1 MKELGRSYEL
11 VVSRVDKE
19 GVFETDA
26 DHIFDTVVST
36 VKTALSKSGVKAEE
50 IAAMG
55 ITNQRSTF
63 TSWDSKTGK
72 SLHPFISWA
81 DLRGTEICETA
92 NNSAFTH
99 VLRTVCRVGY
109 WITRMPLLLTV
120 SHLTLKNNQLGPK
133 LCWVV
138 KNVPQVTE
146 CLNRGDLRVG
156 TLDSWLLFRLSGKRL
171 HACDASNASATGV
184 FDPFGMTW
192 SNIVK
197 FMVYPFRYV
206 PISVYPKVM
215 QSSDDFGKTDK
226 SIFGCEIPIC
236 ALAADQQA
244 AMFGHGCSKKGDTK
258 VTLGTGGFVNA
269 NTGEKALASYGS
281 LYPLVAWQLN
291 KKTVFAMEGPD
302 TTAGLGVEWLVKV
315 GLVQNPVETETLALS
330 VPDSGDVFYVPAL
343 FGLGAPHW
351 DDHARAMFIG
361 MTASTTR
368 AHLVRAALE
377 CYGFRVAE
385 ILRAFFEQVLPKSH
399 HNGLLHI
406 SGGMSTNNFVCQS
419 IADITGLTVVR
430 PSNVETTSIGI
441 AFLAGIQAGIWK
453 EDDVEDFRK
462 IDRMFPPAISDKERD
477 KKIASWNE
485 AVRRASKWAET
496 AKTGGAPS
504 KTLPSWSQL
513 LIIIFAFITLGILFK
528 LQPWYTIKRI

>member
-1 MKELGRSYEL
+1 MKEVARSYEL
-11 VVSRVDKE
+11 VTSRVDKE

-26 DHIFDTVVST
+26 DHIFDTVVSS
-36 VKTALSKSGVKAEE
+36 VKKVLEGSKLRAEE

-63 TSWDSKTGK
+63 TSWDSQTGK

-92 NNSAFTH
+92 NHSLFTH
-99 VLRTVCRVGY
+99 VLRTVCRIGFWV
-109 WITRMPLLLTV
+109 TRMPLLLTV

-138 KNVPQVTE
+138 KNVPEVGE
-146 CLNRGDLRVG
+146 CLNRGQLKVG
-156 TLDSWLLFRLSGKRL
+156 TLDSWLLYRLSGMKI
-171 HACDASNASATGV
+171 HATDASNASATGV
-184 FDPFGMTW
+184 FDPFGMVW

-206 PISVYPKVM
+206 PISVYPQVK
-215 QSSDDFGKTDK
+215 QSSDDFGKTEK
-226 SIFGCEIPIC
+226 SIFGHEIPIC
-236 ALAADQQA
+236 ALSADQQA

-269 NTGEKALASYGS
+269 NTGDRAMASYGT
-281 LYPLVAWQLN
+281 LYPLVAWQLGG
-291 KKTVFAMEGPD
+291 KTSFAMEGPD

-315 GLVQNPVETETLALS
+315 GLVQNPAETEALASS
-330 VPDSGDVFYVPAL
+330 VPDCGDVFYVPAL
-343 FGLGAPHW
+343 FGLGAPYW

-385 ILRAFFEQVLPKSH
+385 ILQAFFEQVMDRTH
-399 HNGLLHI
+399 HNGKLHI

-430 PSNVETTSIGI
+430 PKNIETTSIGT
-441 AFLAGIQAGIWK
+441 AFLAGIQCGFWN
-453 EDDVEDFRK
+453 ENDLDQFRV
-462 IDRMFPPAISDKERD
+462 IDREFPPAISQKERLS
-477 KKIASWNE
+477 KIASWNE
-485 AVRRASKWAET
+485 AVRRASKWAE
-496 AKTGGAPS
+496 KQKPYS
-504 KTLPSWSQL
+504 SIWSHL
-513 LIIIFAFITLGILFK
+513 LVLLLAVIGFFCV
-528 LQPWYTIKRI
+528 YTTSALVFYL

>member
-1 MKELGRSYEL
+1 MKEVSKAYQL
-11 VVSRVDKE
+11 VTSRVEED

-26 DHIFDTVVST
+26 DKLFETVVST
-36 VKTALSKSGVKAEE
+36 VKEVLSQSGIQAKD

-63 TSWDSKTGK
+63 TSWDAQTGK

-81 DLRGTEICETA
+81 DLRGTEICEIA
-92 NNSAFTH
+92 NHSLFTYA
-99 VLRTVCRVGY
+99 LRAVCRVGF
-109 WITRMPLLLTV
+109 WLTRLPLLLTV

-138 KNVPQVTE
+138 KNVPAVGE
-146 CLNRGDLRVG
+146 CLDRGDLRVG
-156 TLDSWLLFRLSGKRL
+156 TMDSWLLFRLSGKTL

-184 FDPFGMTW
+184 FDPFGLIW

-206 PISVYPKVM
+206 PTSVYAPVR
-215 QSSDDFGKTDK
+215 QSSDDFGTTDEK
-226 SIFGCEIPIC
+226 LFGHRIPIC
-236 ALAADQQA
+236 SLAADQQA
-244 AMFGHGCSKKGDTK
+244 AMFGHGCSKRGETK

-269 NTGEKALASYGS
+269 CTGDKPLASYGT

-291 KKTVFAMEGPD
+291 GKTTYAMEGQD

-315 GLVQNPVETETLALS
+315 GLIESPEETEKLAFS

-361 MTASTTR
+361 MSASTTR

-377 CYGFRVAE
+377 CYAFRVAE
-385 ILRAFFEQVLPKSH
+385 ILQSLFEQVMSRSEL
-399 HNGLLHI
+399 NGVLHI
-406 SGGMSTNNFVCQS
+406 SGGMSKNNFVCQS
-419 IADITGLTVVR
+419 IADITGLSVVR
-430 PSNVETTSIGI
+430 PKNTETTSIGV
-441 AFLAGIQAGIWK
+441 AFLAGLQCGFWK
-453 EDDVEDFRK
+453 YEELDQFRQ
-462 IDRMFPPAISDKERD
+462 IDKEFPPSITAAERAS
-477 KKIASWNE
+477 KIASWNE
-485 AVRRASKWAET
+485 AVRRASKWAE
-496 AKTGGAPS
+496 KPKKS
-504 KTLPSWSQL
+504 SI
-513 LIIIFAFITLGILFK
+513 LIPIVMFIALCAIAYLFAVF
-528 LQPWYTIKRI
+528 QPWYKIVRV